1 MNDLLNPLS
10 VRVPLPP
17 SLHSNPLQDS
27 QHSWA
32 SLPRSRTD
40 GFGGSG
46 EARLRLQEEVQNPNQ
61 KLVARWLA
69 GTAEVSPRG
78 LRTPPLEMT
87 GNGQRSTLPAAYGG
101 LYNGNNVPSLV
112 PPANGNTSSLTFY
125 DRKDFNLT
133 NRQGQSNLSQPNSP
147 TRYQSKGAVEIQE
160 PKRRK
165 SEDANQIVS
174 YLQIPPT
181 INNSKG
187 SLAEFAAQVCQNRGH
202 DLAQH

>member
-1 MNDLLNPLS
+1 MNELLNPLS

-17 SLHSNPLQDS
+17 SLHSNPLQDP

-32 SLPRSRTD
+32 SLSRSRTD
-40 GFGGSG
+40 GFGGSAQ
-46 EARLRLQEEVQNPNQ
+46 ARPRLQEEAPNPNQ

-78 LRTPPLEMT
+78 LRTPPMEMT
-87 GNGQRSTLPAAYGG
+87 GDGQRSQLPTAYGG
-101 LYNGNNVPSLV
+101 LYNGNILPSSV
-112 PPANGNTSSLTFY
+112 PPADSSYSSLTFY

-133 NRQGQSNLSQPNSP
+133 NRQARSTLSKPNSP
-147 TRYQSKGAVEIQE
+147 IQYQGNGAVENPE
-160 PKRRK
+160 TKRRK

-187 SLAEFAAQVCQNRGH
+187 SLAEFAAQVY
-202 DLAQH
+202 